1 MIPLGDVTRRPV
13 RFPLVTTAVIAVN
26 VVAFIWEI
34 GSNEAAITRL
44 AVVPVELM
52 RGEGWI
58 TPLTAMFLHQGFM
71 HILGNMVF
79 LSVFGP
85 AVEDVM
91 GRGRF
96 LVFYLLGGLA
106 ATAAQVASAP
116 ASTVP
121 ELGASG
127 AIAAVMGAF
136 LVTFPRDRIKVLWF
150 LGWFIDVAYV
160 PAFVLVGVWLLS
172 QLLNQTAALVEAD
185 TGGVAYMA
193 HIGGAI
199 FGMATARLFERNVRR
214 PVSVGW

>member
-1 MIPLGDVTRRPV
+1 MIPLGDVTRKPV
-13 RFPLVTTAVIAVN
+13 RFPLVTMAVIAVN

-199 FGMATARLFERNVRR
+199 FGMVTARLFERDVRR